1 MTNDELKNQKIT
13 NSAEMQTPNTVN
25 TEVQETVQAN
35 NPWWKIGTTQPT
47 ETTTVQTTTP
57 TTQQTTQ
64 SVQANQ
70 GTTQPTQEYVNT
82 YNVTQQEA
90 SAKAQVVEPI
100 QNQSNTAV
108 KVPTDLYDQT
118 VQNYLQDYYNGQNI
132 NDYQAQINALNAI
145 DNYRVSQGYSK
156 IYATNVYELTNQRV
170 AKIKNQIRDYETD
183 MATAMA
189 DGDEELAQEIGRQ
202 MEEYKKMVNYT
213 DTIDN
218 SATFLQD
225 LKYQSTYDT
234 VIKDIVNELLMA
246 QFTYD
251 PSDDEALLKAQE
263 YATNTVYEKFAGK
276 GISYSTMVAATVT
289 KTVNE
294 LLPVYE
300 KMAKEEFYENI
311 ERLQTMANFVINLDN
326 NQYERWANQVQLKLD
341 YYEAKK
347 SEISYQWERV
357 ENLGYVDNEAS
368 IVLGVAPGTM
378 SPSMRKAIQEAEQEA
393 TSQYNKLL
401 TDITLAEAKEAI
413 SNGYKVIQ
421 ADGSINVQ
429 SNMLSNKKSST
440 SNSSKKTS
448 DSTTKYDSNISDSD
462 KKKIIKTKYSNGE
475 IDEIEAIKEIYNN
488 FESKKVG
495 GMLSDILDM
504 TEKEAEELLDNDYA
518 NGLLTSAFDTYGEI
532 TNSNVAYFDKYVL
545 DLLEAGEIDEE
556 TSEDMLEVIDQGLGY
571 NTLKTDYTMMMDSRI
586 RRVNKLSKKE
596 LEKEDFSRTTVD
608 ADLEEKIGK
617 TYYNKLEELVKEKEE
632 ELAEAL
638 KEKGIDW

>member
-90 SAKAQVVEPI
+90 SAKAQAVEPV

-156 IYATNVYELTNQRV
+156 IYTTNVYELTNQRV

-183 MATAMA
+183 MATAIA

-225 LKYQSTYDT
+225 LEYQSTYDT
-234 VIKDIVNELLMA
+234 VINDIVNELLTA

-251 PSDDEALLKAQE
+251 PSDDEALLKAQR
-263 YATNTVYEKFAGK
+263 YATNTVYESMNSK
-276 GISYSTMVAATVT
+276 GILDSTMTSAIVT

-326 NQYERWANQVQLKLD
+326 SQYERWANQVQLKLD

-378 SPSMRKAIQEAEQEA
+378 SPSTRKAIQEAELEA
-393 TSQYNKLL
+393 TKQYNKLL
-401 TDITLAEAKEAI
+401 MDIQLAQARADLEVQVYASEKAI
-413 SNGYKVIQ
+413 DNRYSGVN
-421 ADGSINVQ
+421 
-429 SNMLSNKKSST
+429 
-440 SNSSKKTS
+440 NSSKKTS
-448 DSTTKYDSNISDSD
+448 DSTTKYDSNISDSN

-488 FESKKVG
+488 FESKEVG

-518 NGLLTSAFDTYGEI
+518 NRLLTSAFDTYGEI
-532 TNSNVAYFDKYVL
+532 ANENVSYFDKYAL
-545 DLLEAGEIDEE
+545 DLFNDGLIDEA
-556 TSEDMLEVIDQGLGY
+556 TLEDILNVIDQGLGY

-617 TYYNKLEELVKEKEE
+617 TYYSKLEELVKEKEE